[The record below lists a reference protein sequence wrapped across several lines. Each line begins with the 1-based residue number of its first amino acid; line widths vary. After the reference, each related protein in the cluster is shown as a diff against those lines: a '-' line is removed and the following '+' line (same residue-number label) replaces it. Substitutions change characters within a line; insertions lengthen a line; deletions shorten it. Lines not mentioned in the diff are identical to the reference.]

1 MTVLSNCFP
10 FSISLFQPTNLF
22 KPTSAPKSEQT
33 QVVYGNFL
41 PSIKR
46 FLLVKKREQKMPCY
60 FTVHKLDSSLELV
73 SKLKIRDA

>member
-1 MTVLSNCFP
+1 MVLCMTVLSNCFP

-22 KPTSAPKSEQT
+22 KPTSAPKSKQT

-46 FLLVKKREQKMPCY
+46 FLLVKKKENKKCHA
-60 FTVHKLDSSLELV
+60 TSLYINWIPLFN
-73 SKLKIRDA
+73 